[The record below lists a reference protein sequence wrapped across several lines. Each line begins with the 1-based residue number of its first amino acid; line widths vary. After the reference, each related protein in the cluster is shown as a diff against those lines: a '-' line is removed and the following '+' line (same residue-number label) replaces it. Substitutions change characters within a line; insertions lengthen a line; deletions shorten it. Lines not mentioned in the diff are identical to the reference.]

1 MTSRPTGSHHGYR
14 PGSDAGPAG
23 PLPHRSAL
31 RADPDPGKTD
41 GRNPEG
47 LLGIILPGWGSLF
60 STPAEGL
67 RGYLSTSA
75 FPWAASAQMTKMSS
89 VMIMSDQNG

>member
-1 MTSRPTGSHHGYR
+1 MV
-14 PGSDAGPAG
+14 
-23 PLPHRSAL
+23 
-31 RADPDPGKTD
+31 
-41 GRNPEG
+41 RNPEG
-47 LLGIILPGWGSLF
+47 FLGNHPGLIPGWGSLF

>member
-1 MTSRPTGSHHGYR
+1 MSRCR
-14 PGSDAGPAG
+14 ELAVPAA
-23 PLPHRSAL
+23 LNRS
-31 RADPDPGKTD
+31 P
-41 GRNPEG
+41 
-47 LLGIILPGWGSLF
+47 GSLF
-60 STPAEGL
+60 LTPAEVL

>member
-1 MTSRPTGSHHGYR
+1 MVGTRKGF
-14 PGSDAGPAG
+14 
-23 PLPHRSAL
+23 
-31 RADPDPGKTD
+31 
-41 GRNPEG
+41 
-47 LLGIILPGWGSLF
+47 LGIIPASSRDGDLCSP
-60 STPAEGL
+60 PAEGL